1 MRLGVSAYSFKQAIA
16 KGEIQFMDI
25 FAKAKEIVAL
35 IHNLVGGIM
44 GALDKECALCGEI
57 H

>member
-1 MRLGVSAYSFKQAIA
+1 MENF
-16 KGEIQFMDI
+16 DI
-25 FAKAKEIVAL
+25 EKFESDVTGAFAKVKEIVAL

-44 GALDKECALCGEI
+44 SVLDKECAFCGEL

>member
-1 MRLGVSAYSFKQAIA
+1 MENFDIEKFESDVMGVI
-16 KGEIQFMDI
+16 
-25 FAKAKEIVAL
+25 AKAKEIVAL

>member
-1 MRLGVSAYSFKQAIA
+1 MENIEKFESDVTGL
-16 KGEIQFMDI
+16 
-25 FAKAKEIVAL
+25 FAKVKEVIAL

-44 GALDKECALCGEI
+44 SVFEKECAFCGDI